1 MNALISGSFDPITLG
16 HVNIIERASC
26 MFEKIIVA
34 VMNNDSAKYDP
45 RLTSKT
51 NMFDFNERLDMV
63 KLSTSHIK
71 NVECVYHSGMLIDA
85 CDIYDISAVVR
96 GVRNADDFEYEM
108 IHAVWNREHN
118 RRADTL
124 FMPADKKF
132 DSVSSSRAKCLISE
146 GRYDELHG
154 IISDGAIKYIKE
166 HAKMPNGEIP
176 RGL

>member
-34 VMNNDSAKYDP
+34 VMNNDSAKYDA
-45 RLTSKT
+45 RLNSKT
-51 NMFDFNERLDMV
+51 YMFNSIQRLDMAR
-63 KLSTSHIK
+63 LSTSHIE

-132 DSVSSSRAKCLISE
+132 DNVSSSRAKLLISE
-146 GRYDELHG
+146 GRYDELCG
-154 IISDGAIKYIKE
+154 IISNSAIKYIKE
-166 HAKMPNGEIP
+166 QAKMSNTEIS